1 MANINIFALG
11 GQDENGK
18 NNYVLELDNDIY
30 VINSGIKVPINNR
43 HGVDGIISDIS
54 YLQERKDRIKGLFLT
69 HAHDENFAAL
79 PWLLMDLPGITIYG
93 SRFTL
98 EVARERVSKY
108 KINHHNFKFK
118 EIGPTLKLGKINIK
132 SYSVANSIAGSLA
145 YNFQTSDGDII
156 FLSNYTNADLGI
168 FGKTDLQKIKNEA
181 NDILAL
187 VMDARRSNF
196 SNKSAEK
203 INVTPLI
210 EDKFINAK
218 PNERIIVGG
227 YDEEMYTLMEVIKLA
242 KKYNRP
248 VVIYGRTFNFLYE
261 KLKNHEDTVKFID
274 FRAINKT
281 SNAVVLVTGT
291 WSRLYQRFV
300 RIATGKDVYLKLRPT
315 DIIIQ
320 IAPPVNGLEVEG
332 TVALDNVAK
341 ISSNIVNISD
351 KDYYPTRPTGDD
363 IEEAC
368 KILKPKFFLPISG
381 LYRYLVVATQHAV
394 KAGMGKDKQ
403 IIMQNGR
410 VVYFKNK
417 ELASQKGKVKEYGD
431 VIIDGFGVGDI
442 SYEVINERQILGAG
456 GLVSIALQID
466 YKTKKPIGQMNI
478 QLVGIAAKH
487 ELKDI
492 SDKVQSIVIQKIEE
506 ASEWNYRDIQNTIRK
521 RVRKVL
527 SKLNNK
533 EPLVIMTFNEI

>member
-18 NNYVLELDNDIY
+18 NNYVLEIENDIY

-54 YLQERKDRIKGLFLT
+54 YLQDRKERIKGLFLT
-69 HAHDENFAAL
+69 HAHDEAFAAL

-93 SRFTL
+93 SKFTL

-108 KINHHNFKFK
+108 KINHQNFKFK
-118 EIGPTLKLGKINIK
+118 EIGKELKLGNINIK
-132 SYSVANSIAGSLA
+132 SYEVANSIAGSRA
-145 YNFQTSDGDII
+145 YNFQTPDGDIV
-156 FLSNYTNADLGI
+156 FLSSHTNTDLGI

-187 VMDARRSNF
+187 VIDSRRSNF
-196 SNKSAEK
+196 GGKSAEK

-210 EDKFINAK
+210 EERFANAK

-227 YDEEMYTLMEVIKLA
+227 YDEEMYTLIEVMKLA
-242 KKYNRP
+242 QKYKRP
-248 VVIYGRTFNFLYE
+248 IAIYGRAFNFLYQI
-261 KLKNHEDTVKFID
+261 LKSENKPQFID
-274 FRAINKT
+274 FKAINKT
-281 SNAVVLVTGT
+281 DNAVVLVTGT

-300 RIATGKDVYLKLRPT
+300 RIATGKDVFLKLKPN
-315 DIIIQ
+315 DVIIQ

-332 TVALDNVAK
+332 TVALDEVAK
-341 ISSNIVNISD
+341 IASNITNISD
-351 KDYYPTRPTGDD
+351 TDYYPTRPTGID

-368 KILKPKFFLPISG
+368 KILKPKYFLPISG
-381 LYRYLVVATQHAV
+381 LYRYLVVATQHAI
-394 KAGMGKDKQ
+394 KAGVGKDKQ

-417 ELASQKGKVKEYGD
+417 KLASQKGKIKEYGD

-442 SYEVINERQILGAG
+442 SYEVIRERQILGAG
-456 GLVSIALQID
+456 GLISIALQIKR
-466 YKTKKPIGQMNI
+466 KTKKPIGEMNV

-492 SDKVQSIVIQKIEE
+492 SDKVQSVVMQKIEDAE
-506 ASEWNYRDIQNTIRK
+506 EWNYREIQNTIRK
-521 RVRKVL
+521 RVRKVV
-527 SKLNNK
+527 SKIINK
-533 EPLVIMTFNEI
+533 EPMVVITFNEI